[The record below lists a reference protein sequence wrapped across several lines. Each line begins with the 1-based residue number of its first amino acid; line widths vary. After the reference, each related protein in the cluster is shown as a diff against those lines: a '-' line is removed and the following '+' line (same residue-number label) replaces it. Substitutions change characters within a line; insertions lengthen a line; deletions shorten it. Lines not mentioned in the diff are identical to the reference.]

1 VTVPVPV
8 PVTVTV
14 PTITELAL
22 LAAWEAGYG
31 RTTADRAVVL
41 AALSSGLPADEVA
54 DLPLGQCDLLVLR
67 LRELSFGSRMD
78 ALAECPGCGAEL
90 DVVVDTSEL
99 ICRTTMA
106 CHPAA
111 RHPLEVGD
119 RAVVVRPLTVGDL
132 LAGSADRA
140 GLLAR
145 CVTASPAAEAAQP
158 VPLPAE
164 LLAEPAFLDAIE
176 AELDLLD
183 PQAAAGIDLDC
194 PDCGAS
200 WQAAADVTEFVW
212 SEVDRFARR
221 LLLDVHALA
230 SAYGWTEADVLAV
243 SPARRRFYLQECAP

>member
-1 VTVPVPV
+1 MTMTEPA
-8 PVTVTV
+8 
-14 PTITELAL
+14 ITELTL

-31 RTTADRAVVL
+31 RPAPDRAVVL
-41 AALSSGLPADEVA
+41 VTLSSGLPADEVA

-67 LRELSFGSRMD
+67 LREVSFGARMD
-78 ALAECPGCGAEL
+78 ALTECPDCGAEL

-99 ICRTTMA
+99 RCQTTMA
-106 CHPAA
+106 CCPPD
-111 RHPLEVGD
+111 RRPLEA
-119 RAVVVRPLTVGDL
+119 AVVLRPLTVGDL
-132 LAGSADRA
+132 LAGGADRA

-145 CVTASPAAEAAQP
+145 CVTASPAAEPAQP
-158 VPLPAE
+158 APLPAE

-212 SEVDRFARR
+212 SEVDRFVRR

-243 SPARRRFYLQECAP
+243 SPARRRFYLQECAR